1 MFESHSALESYRAQP
16 NIVGADGIRALRLG
30 EIAGTH
36 LIQVGLYPG
45 RAAQVAAAASPI
57 LGEGLPDSS
66 VHAARTGDHLIMRI
80 APDQYWVVG
89 GESGLDARLRNAIPV
104 DAGCVT
110 PLDGARTRLLVEG
123 PAARA
128 LLGRLVAIDLHPT
141 IFPIDAF
148 AQTGIHHVGGLLLR
162 VSEDRY
168 EFFAL
173 RTYAA
178 SIWEVLLDAARPFG
192 YEILLPENLI

>member
-1 MFESHSALESYRAQP
+1 VFESHSALASYRAQP
-16 NIVGADGIRALRLG
+16 GVESADGHRALRLG
-30 EIAGTH
+30 ELAGTH
-36 LIQVGLYPG
+36 LIQLGVYPG
-45 RAAQVAAAASPI
+45 GAARVAAAVLAS
-57 LGEGLPDSS
+57 LGGGLPDSP
-66 VHAARTGDHLIMRI
+66 VRAAAAGDRLIMRI

-89 GESGLDARLRNAIPV
+89 AEPLLDAQLRNAVPA

-110 PLDGARTRLLVEG
+110 SLDGARTRLFIEG
-123 PAARA
+123 QAARA

-141 IFPIDAF
+141 IFPIHGF
-148 AQTGIHHVGGLLLR
+148 ALTGIHHVGGLLLR

-178 SIWEVLLDAARPFG
+178 SMWEVLIDAARSFG
-192 YEILLPENLI
+192 YEIFLSESMK